1 MRPQAGPSLARI
13 RALAQDDNAAS
24 LRKRKKGRNG
34 GPSFPLSTSW
44 RGGQG
49 VRTTKRGTGV
59 RTQQTN
65 PSRNPLPM
73 QGAERRLMLVAPPT
87 RKGAPM
93 PVAKL
98 SREFYERF
106 GDKLTDELVNC
117 LNSIEGSYRAE
128 LRDLFD
134 AHFGRFEEKL
144 ERRLA
149 DLRVELHSTK
159 ADMLK
164 WSVGLWVPVTLAV
177 IGLYFKR

>member
-1 MRPQAGPSLARI
+1 SPKPEG
-13 RALAQDDNAAS
+13 AS
-24 LRKRKKGRNG
+24 
-34 GPSFPLSTSW
+34 
-44 RGGQG
+44 
-49 VRTTKRGTGV
+49 
-59 RTQQTN
+59 
-65 PSRNPLPM
+65 
-73 QGAERRLMLVAPPT
+73 
-87 RKGAPM
+87 M

-117 LNSIEGSYRAE
+117 LNAIEGSYRAE

-149 DLRVELHSTK
+149 DLRVELHSTRV
-159 ADMLK
+159 DMLK
-164 WSVGLWVPVTLAV
+164 WILGLWVPVTLAV